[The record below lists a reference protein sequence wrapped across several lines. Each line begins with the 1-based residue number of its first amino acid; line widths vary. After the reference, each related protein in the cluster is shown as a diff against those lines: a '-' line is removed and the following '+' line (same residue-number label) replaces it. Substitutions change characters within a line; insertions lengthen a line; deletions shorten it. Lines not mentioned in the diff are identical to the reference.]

1 MIETS
6 IPERTETALLEL
18 LADRPFVAV
27 RLADVAERAG
37 VSLADLRRAYDGPLD
52 VLSGFARRIDVA
64 VLEDDDPSM
73 RSEPIKDRLFDVLMR
88 RFDRLAPHRAGL
100 AGLRR
105 SARRDPVL
113 AVHLTRLLIGSQA
126 WILEASGV
134 GANGPRGAARAAA
147 LATALVRIGPIF
159 LEEEEEGLPKT
170 MAALDAAL
178 DRLGRLAEG
187 VARIERVVGRFRGC
201 RRRGRGEAGKT
212 APAVSEPIDG
222 TDGTLD
228 PVI

>member
-1 MIETS
+1 MSEDTVTL
-6 IPERTETALLEL
+6 RAETALFEL
-18 LADRPFVAV
+18 LADRPFAAV

-37 VSLADLRRAYDGPLD
+37 VSLADLRRAYGGPLD

-134 GANGPRGAARAAA
+134 GANGPRGAAKAAA

-187 VARIERVVGRFRGC
+187 VARIERGIGRLCGC
-201 RRRGRGEAGKT
+201 RRRGRGGKNEPSAAEPT
-212 APAVSEPIDG
+212 EPPEGAIDPAI
-222 TDGTLD
+222 
-228 PVI
+228 